1 MKYKV
6 EFTSGFSKEFKKLDR
21 CTMLFIKAWIQ
32 NHLED
37 CENPR
42 QYGKALKGNK
52 SNSWQYRIGDYRLIC
67 DIQDGNLVI
76 LALSI
81 AHRREAYDKRSNRL
95 NN

>member
-21 CTMLFIKAWIQ
+21 YTMLFIKAWIQ

-42 QYGKALKGNK
+42 QYGKALK
-52 SNSWQYRIGDYRLIC
+52 
-67 DIQDGNLVI
+67 
-76 LALSI
+76 
-81 AHRREAYDKRSNRL
+81 
-95 NN
+95 